1 MSSQPPT
8 YNIYFVAG
16 NVSREHFLRP
26 STPAGRPVL
35 NISVPNPA
43 PRRPPLPPG
52 QLFTGS
58 GQVAPPRPPVPSR
71 APGLLASAVARG
83 RSRSP
88 SRGTVST
95 ASRVSVTRPESPPPG
110 NWHNGGIWQP
120 PQYSAAPHLPF
131 SVWPLENQNSRAGVV
146 ENVSGNQID
155 LRAWLR
161 SRQDVQ
167 YPLEESFVKYLTRIL
182 DQSAIS
188 PDQLTDLRLLEYDP
202 QTHENYP
209 EDVSP
214 KRYYILRGFFSQRSI
229 PDPIRA
235 APALSI
241 QEVQHIQLAHATT
254 VGGLTGIIRSGAVAP
269 SRVHHH
275 HSNSFFCLSSKRTGH
290 IQWDRSELSRL
301 IHQAWN
307 STKNTARIIILALGW
322 GSAEA
327 VRSGG
332 ELACIART
340 LNGGAVHH
348 KSGRLWVVHTDSHFL
363 QGLAFKT
370 DAVDPAAAF

>member
-35 NISVPNPA
+35 TPGAVNISIPNPA
-43 PRRPPLPPG
+43 PRRPPLPPD

-71 APGLLASAVARG
+71 APGLLAFGVARG

-110 NWHNGGIWQP
+110 NRHNGGIWQP

-146 ENVSGNQID
+146 EKVSGNQID

-161 SRQDVQ
+161 SCQDVQ
-167 YPLEESFVKYLTRIL
+167 YPFKHF
-182 DQSAIS
+182 
-188 PDQLTDLRLLEYDP
+188 

-214 KRYYILRGFFSQRSI
+214 KRYYILRGGFSQRSM

-254 VGGLTGIIRSGAVAP
+254 VGGLTGIIRSGAIAP

-275 HSNSFFCLSSKRTGH
+275 H
-290 IQWDRSELSRL
+290 
-301 IHQAWN
+301 
-307 STKNTARIIILALGW
+307 
-322 GSAEA
+322 
-327 VRSGG
+327 
-332 ELACIART
+332 CIRFS
-340 LNGGAVHH
+340 V
-348 KSGRLWVVHTDSHFL
+348 
-363 QGLAFKT
+363 
-370 DAVDPAAAF
+370 